1 MGRDSDSLGLPNFV
15 SGDVGH
21 LRQSQAVRLSTWRAE
36 DAGADQG
43 DAGRWNGL
51 DEIADALNAE
61 GVKTRSGVLSAR
73 PPKSM
78 SSRAASRHH
87 RTCQRQADDRVRLA
101 RGRGYAVIL
110 PTGKPVLTLRKSPPG
125 MSRFSRFGAACRLVD
140 PQHPFVCFSIPGNT
154 KWSRRRREAFA
165 LWAAFGP
172 IGAGR

>member
-1 MGRDSDSLGLPNFV
+1 MTWSYKGSLASAGGVAGNALGRDSDSLGLPNFV

-43 DAGRWNGL
+43 DAGRWSGL

-61 GVKTRSGVLSAR
+61 GVKTRSGLLSAK

-87 RTCQRQADDRVRLA
+87 RIC
-101 RGRGYAVIL
+101 
-110 PTGKPVLTLRKSPPG
+110 
-125 MSRFSRFGAACRLVD
+125 
-140 PQHPFVCFSIPGNT
+140 
-154 KWSRRRREAFA
+154 RRRGNSRD
-165 LWAAFGP
+165 P
-172 IGAGR
+172 VPGAVGCSRLFR